1 VGEQRLVIAFSQALE
16 RILEACT
23 PLGSERV
30 ALAAAAGRIAA
41 ATVAAREDLVP
52 FARSAMDGFAVRV
65 ADLAAAPVELAVRA
79 RSFPGDGAVDHA
91 PGTASA
97 VATGAPV
104 PRGADAVLPIEDVET
119 SDGVVRIGRVVAAGA
134 YIFGS
139 GEDARAGDTIVE
151 RGTLLRPSALGLLAA
166 AGHATVEVYRKP
178 RLAIVCTGDEL
189 VPVEATPG
197 YGQIRNS
204 NATTIAAAAQAAGV
218 SVVATSEVGDDRR
231 LLREALA
238 AAMECADLVVTTGGA
253 SAGER
258 DFVKPLLDELGVTF
272 AFRTLALRPAKPSAF
287 GRLGAV
293 RIGVLPGNPSSAFV
307 ALHLLLRP
315 AFDALSGRAGARP
328 RLHPARL
335 DGRVRAKAQATFASY
350 ARIRLDGGRLT
361 AQPLDNQCSSLTR
374 SARDADGFILLPPGE
389 RTLEAGATVDVA
401 IFDWTN
407 VGEAS

>member
-1 VGEQRLVIAFSQALE
+1 MIAFSQALE
-16 RILEACT
+16 RILEACA

-41 ATVAAREDLVP
+41 VPIAVREDLVP
-52 FARSAMDGFAVRV
+52 FARSAMDGFAVRA

-79 RSFPGDGAVDHA
+79 RSFPGGGAVDHA

-104 PRGADAVLPIEDVET
+104 PRGADTVLPMEDVET
-119 SDGVVRIGRVVAAGA
+119 SDGVVRVGRAVVAGA
-134 YIFGS
+134 YIFGA
-139 GEDARAGDTIVE
+139 GEDALAGDTIVE
-151 RGTLLRPSALGLLAA
+151 RGALLRPSALGLLAA

-189 VPVEATPG
+189 VPLEAAPG

-204 NATTIAAAAQAAGV
+204 NAMTIAAAAEAAGV
-218 SVVATSEVGDDRR
+218 SVVAVSAVRDDRR
-231 LLREALA
+231 LLRAALEAAL
-238 AAMECADLVVTTGGA
+238 ECADLVVTTGGA
-253 SAGER
+253 SVGER
-258 DFVKPLLDELGVTF
+258 DLIKPLFEELGATF
-272 AFRTLALRPAKPSAF
+272 AFRSLALRPAKPSAF
-287 GRLGAV
+287 GTLGAV

-315 AFDALSGRAGARP
+315 AFDALSGRANAHP
-328 RLHPARL
+328 RFHPARL
-335 DGRVRAKAQATFASY
+335 EGRVRAKPQATFASY

-374 SARDADGFILLPPGE
+374 SASEADGFILLPPGE

-401 IFDWTN
+401 VFDWTN